1 MMSGFRAEVFCWME
15 MGGERRP
22 IRVFWKHMSVE
33 GGSPFSERSV
43 VGQGQLALN
52 KIGSSFMG
60 QLGSLIIAKSI
71 LRNVT
76 AMFTFD

>member
-1 MMSGFRAEVFCWME
+1 
-15 MGGERRP
+15 
-22 IRVFWKHMSVE
+22 MSVE